1 MRTFNKIVTIIGL
14 LLAFV
19 LLPVIAAIPA
29 DIIRVVRDIGFSI
42 ESWLSPGAHLLV
54 AAVAV
59 VLWLV
64 TLALLWLEFRPAR
77 TVIKVAAV
85 EGGEATVTAYSVA
98 RHLEQSLTS
107 IPAVREVRAWVRQER
122 EGVAA
127 NLSLSTGPDVNV
139 PSVTAAAISLAR
151 GVLENH
157 IGARVSRVNVQV
169 QHGTAK
175 ARREAVTPAPAS
187 VARPEQPSVV
197 SAPAAEVAAV
207 PPPVFERPSVAEIQS
222 AEPAQMWEQPD
233 KGAAADLGRPA
244 PPDTAPGV
252 VPEELA
258 PETGEEDPLESA
270 KETWLDQTVSAVESE
285 GTDDSAAG

>member
-1 MRTFNKIVTIIGL
+1 MKTFNKIVTVIGL

-19 LLPVIAAIPA
+19 LLPVFAAIPA
-29 DIIRVVRDIGFSI
+29 DIIRLIRDVGFSI
-42 ESWLSPGAHLLV
+42 ESWLSPATHLLV

-64 TLALLWLEFRPAR
+64 TLVLLWLEFRPSR

-107 IPAVREVRAWVRQER
+107 IPTVREARAWVRQER
-122 EGVAA
+122 DGVAA

-151 GVLENH
+151 NVLENH

-169 QHGTAK
+169 QHGTGK
-175 ARREAVTPAPAS
+175 ARREAVKPAPAS
-187 VARPEQPSVV
+187 VIGPEQPSAV
-197 SAPAAEVAAV
+197 SIPAAEAVAA
-207 PPPVFERPSVAEIQS
+207 PLPALEQPSVSEAPPTGP
-222 AEPAQMWEQPD
+222 EPVWEQTTEAPAEEPMLPP
-233 KGAAADLGRPA
+233 AAA
-244 PPDTAPGV
+244 T
-252 VPEELA
+252 
-258 PETGEEDPLESA
+258 TGEEGTPPPSPGQASA
-270 KETWLDQTVSAVESE
+270 ASAESE
-285 GTDDSAAG
+285 SPDNSATG